1 MKKTLTLLASVVLT
15 VMPLVAQE
23 SARSISDKEIIKK
36 GWNFGPLPVVGFD
49 SDLGFQYGLCCDIF
63 NYGDGT
69 RYPSYDF
76 KINVEASTYTKGSS
90 VLRTYGDFKTLI
102 PDGKLF
108 FDVTYF
114 NAPKFEFYGFNGFAS
129 PYSPDVA
136 FVSDVTMYGQNVLV
150 PTQIQDGQ
158 KSAAN
163 WMSRNQ
169 FRAVVSMQKKIVGG
183 LNWAAGLA
191 YYNIKTGSI
200 NRDKLAGDDADK
212 QQWYGSQ
219 ATLYDLYCGSGL
231 IRPEEAEGGNV
242 TQLKAGITYD
252 TRDHDSDPTRGFN
265 IEATFYYAP
274 DLLDRTDTYNHTN
287 GGILFMG
294 SQYVP
299 VVSDKLTFAYR
310 VGIQQTLF
318 GNVPFYFMNN
328 MNTMFFRKMYTEGLG
343 GNASVRG
350 IHRNGVIG
358 DGFMLFN
365 AELRWRALEFRF
377 INQNWGLAFNPFF
390 DCGQVTKT
398 HNLGAQEMVRYMSN
412 PEMTVS
418 QWFYSGNREHL
429 HCTAGCGLKLVMNH
443 NMVISFE
450 AARAFSANDGT
461 GLWTNIGF
469 NYLF

>member
-1 MKKTLTLLASVVLT
+1 MKRTTILFVLATLLA
-15 VMPLVAQE
+15 MPFVAQE
-23 SARSISDKEIIKK
+23 STRSVSDKEIIKR

-69 RYPSYDF
+69 RYPSYDY
-76 KINVEASTYTKGSS
+76 KINLEASTYTKGSS
-90 VLRTYGDFKTLI
+90 VLRCYGDFKTLI

-129 PYSPDVA
+129 PYRPDAAYEVRNGYPLP
-136 FVSDVTMYGQNVLV
+136 V
-150 PTQIQDGQ
+150 QIPDGY
-158 KSAAN
+158 KSAFY

-169 FRAVVSMQKKIVGG
+169 FRAVVSMQKKLSGG
-183 LNWAAGLA
+183 LNWTAGLA
-191 YYNIKTGSI
+191 YYNIKTGDI
-200 NRDKLAGDDADK
+200 NRGKLAGGDTEK

-219 ATLYDLYCGSGL
+219 LTLFGLYNDVGL
-231 IRPEEAEGGNV
+231 IGSKEAEGGNV

-265 IEATFYYAP
+265 IEATFYFAP
-274 DLLDRTDTYNHTN
+274 DFLDRTDTYNHTN
-287 GGILFMG
+287 GGFLFMG

-299 VVSDKLTFAYR
+299 VVGDKLTFAYR
-310 VGIQQTLF
+310 IGIQQTLF

-358 DGFMLFN
+358 DGFALLN

-390 DCGQVTKT
+390 DCGQVIQPHK
-398 HNLGAQEMVRYMSN
+398 LDWQKMMWEISN
-412 PEMTVS
+412 PEMTAY
-418 QWFYSGNREHL
+418 QNLYSNHDEHL